1 MKERT
6 VVHWIVKKLHLKLSG
21 VVGLVTTAW
30 GGVHFLVLKP
40 VLVPR
45 LLARSP
51 LTAWA
56 CVPVELFSL
65 QAVIAGYVV
74 SIAASDLL
82 AKRTT
87 SLLGKRPDGS
97 ISPVRYAM
105 FLPYHIGLTTKLRLE
120 RSGEGGPVDG
130 TVAAR
135 RDGGHEDPFNKIVD
149 GLYLGGWPANDRLLP
164 PRGKMG
170 IAICDVTCELP
181 RRAMSSE
188 AYRVVPCWDSH
199 APVPEEIDSAVH
211 WVLGKLDEGYA
222 VLVHC
227 AHGHGRS
234 AVITGGVL
242 RRLGVAATVGDAGD
256 MMKLARPLVKMNSRQ
271 QAALAEWDERVARPR
286 HMHEELFGGSKK
298 GR

>member
-1 MKERT
+1 M
-6 VVHWIVKKLHLKLSG
+6 HWIVKKLHLKLSG

-30 GGVHFLVLKP
+30 GGFHVLVLKP

-65 QAVIAGYVV
+65 QAVVAGYAV

-97 ISPVRYAM
+97 ISPVRYAL
-105 FLPYHIGLTTKLRLE
+105 FLPYHIGLRTKLRLE
-120 RSGEGGPVDG
+120 RSGEGVPGAEV
-130 TVAAR
+130 AR
-135 RDGGHEDPFNKIVD
+135 RAGSHEDPFNKIVD
-149 GLYLGGWPANDRLLP
+149 GLYLGGWPANERLLP
-164 PRGKMG
+164 PRGRRG

-181 RRAMSSE
+181 RRAMLAE
-188 AYRVVPCWDSH
+188 AYCVVPCWDSH
-199 APVPEEIDSAVH
+199 APGPEAIDSAVH

-242 RRLGVAATVGDAGD
+242 RRLGVAATVDDAGG
-256 MMKLARPLVKMNSRQ
+256 MMKKARPLVKMNSRQ
-271 QAALAEWDERVARPR
+271 LAALAEWERLQY
-286 HMHEELFGGSKK
+286 EEVGGSKK
-298 GR
+298 GL